1 MINLDSE
8 TVKFCCV
15 KFRTVSKS
23 EIHELRPALRGF
35 FLEKFQKFHQKKKF

>member
-23 EIHELRPALRGF
+23 EIYELRPA
-35 FLEKFQKFHQKKKF
+35 